1 VSTKSRKGLVIAGP
15 FPISELPSR
24 EKPVTKHLEDL
35 RGIPRGM
42 VVEIGLS
49 YGGARDMIRRL
60 EETGQIVRGQY
71 KVHLHTGADG
81 KHVFIMHNPG
91 ASPSKRRH
99 AYRKVDLQKVSAYIE
114 GKKNFE
120 HTLGEIQDYLFG
132 RVGSP
137 RTDPEIYYPALHATL
152 RARKIIEDRR
162 GGKFVSERRDDGTKL
177 YRFEEAR
184 R

>member
-1 VSTKSRKGLVIAGP
+1 MS
-15 FPISELPSR
+15 
-24 EKPVTKHLEDL
+24 KHLEDL

-42 VVEIGLS
+42 VVEIRLS

-60 EETGQIVRGQY
+60 VVSGQIADGEY
-71 KVHLHTGADG
+71 EVHRHTGVDG
-81 KHVFIMHNPG
+81 KHVFVAHNSG
-91 ASPSKRRH
+91 ASPRKRRH
-99 AYRKVDLQKVSAYIE
+99 VFHKVDLQKVSAYIE

-132 RVGSP
+132 RIGSP
-137 RTDPEIYYPALHATL
+137 RTDPGIYYPALHATL

-162 GGKFVSERRDDGTKL
+162 GGKFVSERRSNGTKF